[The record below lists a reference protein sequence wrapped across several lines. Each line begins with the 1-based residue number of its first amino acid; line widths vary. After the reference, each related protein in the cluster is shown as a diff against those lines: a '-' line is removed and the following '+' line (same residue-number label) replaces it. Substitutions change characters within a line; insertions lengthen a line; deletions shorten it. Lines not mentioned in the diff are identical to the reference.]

1 MIDWA
6 IAASASYVA
15 AGVLQKVGEGYFGG
29 QSDRK
34 ICQLVGKV
42 ADKIK
47 TQTPTENHELA
58 KAFRRAGL
66 TAMQNI
72 CDSRK
77 TTQTGRSNLAVQH
90 NIAGGFL
97 GDTPKSVF
105 AEDEGQW
112 LEKAN
117 QYLKTQ
123 IERLNQNSD
132 FLPDRETA
140 TYRYVVNPKDENDR
154 IWAKNV
160 EKKLTE
166 DIFAELKENVGEPSK
181 SIGFEIENRW
191 FTQTSNEF
199 QKALAHNETL
209 ANKFQNLMLTVLG
222 AGQREIMQFLQMMFT
237 NVKITQNDLPELVGS
252 LIEKTLFVN
261 RETEKANL
269 EEWLTERSRK
279 IIVIEGISGYGKT
292 SLLMEIL
299 HKISPNGK
307 TLGGKLDA
315 VLVFLCREGEG
326 SFREVCR
333 KVDERLGKDQDAFLR
348 RYENFIENR
357 RDKPEEIPHEII
369 GGIIGELKVLGNV
382 WMVFDNFETV
392 LENQI
397 ITEPHLRAFFEK
409 ALQFDGIGFLLT
421 SQKVPEFEV
430 FAKIEEILVETLPA
444 KDALEFFRA
453 EGKRLKENN
462 KMPIDC
468 GLAEITMED
477 LAKLEQLK
485 FPFVPQAL
493 VALVGYFEKSYRKE
507 GTTLAKVLEDE
518 TLFAKFREHDA
529 KEGSMY
535 LIGLQYEKSSAA
547 ERLILKALSIF
558 PQAIEY
564 PALETILKDQID
576 DETLFSILIGNS
588 LIKGIQPNLYE
599 LLPQA
604 KEAVSKQPD
613 REDEALTRQQLHL
626 KAAEFYNSIRQPIAE
641 CYTQKDFEPYFNA
654 IDHFIKAENNFA
666 VIEIFNEAMERFF
679 GFGYMQKVIEKC
691 RIISGKLNR
700 PDLEANNFMNIG
712 LSLDFLGK
720 FDKAIIEHDKGIDI
734 FEQLVESGQSKFVD
748 DLASAYL
755 NKGNTLDSL
764 GKLNESV
771 EEYDKAIKIL
781 KQSTTTGQRI
791 LAKIYMNKGVALY
804 NQKNLSEAIIEYD
817 KTIKIYNSL
826 TKVGVIEL
834 PFDLALAH
842 MNKGN
847 VLYLFKKL
855 DEAINEYNKAIEIRE
870 KLIKDQRINITND
883 LAKVYMNKG
892 LVFFDLNKS
901 DEAII
906 EHNKTIEIYE
916 NLVNNGRIELSRDLA
931 LAYMNKGNALFVS
944 SEMNSAN
951 VEYEK
956 TIKIYEKLV
965 EDGNTELL
973 NYLAIAFTNKG
984 NILHALGKLNEEIAE
999 YNKAIDE
1006 HNKAINIQEKL
1017 VKQGNTESLDD
1028 LARTYANKG
1037 FVLISLNKRN
1047 EAVDIYSKA
1056 INLWEDSLKHGE
1068 VQNLPNLIKILK
1080 IRIALLGE
1088 FKDLKSIALDIAK
1101 AFSLSLPVLQNSDFS
1116 DHFKQLINT
1125 EISWILRIM
1134 CEGSSEIRE
1143 EIYKN
1148 ADEMGEQIKEIVE
1161 DFCTE
1166 QQNSDK

>member
-1 MIDWA
+1 MIFESA
-6 IAASASYVA
+6 FAASALFIA
-15 AGVLQKVGEGYFGG
+15 QKVGEGYVGG

-34 ICQLVGKV
+34 ICQLIGKV

-47 TQTPTENHELA
+47 TQTPAENHELA

-90 NIAGGFL
+90 NLVGGFL

-117 QYLKTQ
+117 QYLKNQ
-123 IERLNQNSD
+123 IERLNQDSD
-132 FLPDRETA
+132 YLPDGETI
-140 TYRYVVNPKDENDR
+140 TYRYLVNPKDENDR

-160 EKKLTE
+160 EKKLTA
-166 DIFAELKENVGEPSK
+166 DMLNELKANVGEPSK

-199 QKALAHNETL
+199 QKALSHNEVL

-222 AGQREIMQFLQMMFT
+222 AGQREIMQFLQMMFA

-269 EEWLTERSRK
+269 EKWLTERSKK

-307 TLGGKLDA
+307 TLGEKLDA

-333 KVDERLGKDQDAFLR
+333 KADERLGKDQDAFLR

-369 GGIIGELKVLGNV
+369 GDIIGELKALGNV

-392 LENQI
+392 LENQT

-409 ALQFDGIGFLLT
+409 SLQFEGIGFLLT
-421 SQKVPEFEV
+421 SQKVPEFE
-430 FAKIEEILVETLPA
+430 ARANIEKIEMGILPE
-444 KDALEFFRA
+444 KDALEFFQE
-453 EGKRLKENN
+453 EGKRLKENL
-462 KMPIDC
+462 IDC
-468 GLAEITMED
+468 GLAEITKED
-477 LAKLEQLK
+477 LAKLERLY

-507 GTTLAKVLEDE
+507 STTLAKVLEDE

-529 KEGSMY
+529 KEGSMS

-558 PQAIEY
+558 PQAVEY

-613 REDEALTRQQLHL
+613 REDEALTRKELHL

-654 IDHFIKAENNFA
+654 IDHFIEAGLNDI
-666 VIEIFNEAMERFF
+666 VVVIFNKIIEKLNSL
-679 GFGYMQKVIEKC
+679 GYMREIIKRC
-691 RIISGKLNR
+691 RLNLGNFSK
-700 PDLEANNFMNIG
+700 PQLKANNYIN
-712 LSLDFLGK
+712 LGI
-720 FDKAIIEHDKGIDI
+720 A
-734 FEQLVESGQSKFVD
+734 
-748 DLASAYL
+748 L
-755 NKGNTLDSL
+755 NNL
-764 GKLNESV
+764 GE
-771 EEYDKAIKIL
+771 L
-781 KQSTTTGQRI
+781 K
-791 LAKIYMNKGVALY
+791 
-804 NQKNLSEAIIEYD
+804 EAIIEYD
-817 KTIKIYNSL
+817 NAIKILEPLYHVGNKDIIKEL
-826 TKVGVIEL
+826 TATYTLKGIALNNTHKSNEAIVEYDKAIEIL
-834 PFDLALAH
+834 KPLYAIRQNESANDLAITYT
-842 MNKGN
+842 NKGN
-847 VLYLFKKL
+847 ALINLGRWK
-855 DEAINEYNKAIEIRE
+855 EAITELDRAIEIMKSLINTGRKNLKNELAKAYMSKGVALDNLNLFGEAIIVYDKAIGIQKPMFEDGREELANDLANSYINKGNALQSLRKSDESIADYNKAIEI
-870 KLIKDQRINITND
+870 
-883 LAKVYMNKG
+883 
-892 LVFFDLNKS
+892 
-901 DEAII
+901 
-906 EHNKTIEIYE
+906 
-916 NLVNNGRIELSRDLA
+916 
-931 LAYMNKGNALFVS
+931 
-944 SEMNSAN
+944 
-951 VEYEK
+951 
-956 TIKIYEKLV
+956 YEKLV
-965 EDGNTELL
+965 NEQGRSDLL
-973 NYLAIAFTNKG
+973 YGLASVYVNKG
-984 NILHALGKLNEEIAE
+984 VALENLESLEGLYEAVEI
-999 YNKAIDE
+999 YNKAI
-1006 HNKAINIQEKL
+1006 I
-1017 VKQGNTESLDD
+1017 
-1028 LARTYANKG
+1028 
-1037 FVLISLNKRN
+1037 
-1047 EAVDIYSKA
+1047 
-1056 INLWEDSLKHGE
+1056 LWENTIRQGKLQD
-1068 VQNLPNLIKILK
+1068 LPNFIKVIAN
-1080 IRIALLGE
+1080 RIDVLLE
-1088 FKDLKSIALDIAK
+1088 FEDWERVAIDVKK
-1101 AFSLSLPVLQNSDFS
+1101 AFKYGLQGFESNNFS
-1116 DHFKQLINT
+1116 DNFKQRIKG
-1125 EISWILRIM
+1125 EIKRISVM
-1134 CEGSSEIRE
+1134 LYQLSSKDRE
-1143 EIYKN
+1143 KIYKN
-1148 ADEMGEQIKEIVE
+1148 TREMDEVFRQCFEYLK
-1161 DFCTE
+1161 
-1166 QQNSDK
+1166 KY